1 MSAKTLTRVQF
12 YRRKWLKEHVFEFI
26 TLALILAAL
35 IGAGAAQLAMRKDTA
50 LWCFGAAAAVLVAG
64 IFFLRSQ
71 LRSFLA
77 ENTDAGSEPTDG
89 EPDFD
94 PAEFEAEAE
103 QAAREAEAE
112 RAAQEAEE
120 AAETA
125 EGAEQAD
132 Q

>member
-12 YRRKWLKEHVFEFI
+12 YRRKWLKEHIFEFI
-26 TLALILAAL
+26 TLALVLAAL

-64 IFFLRSQ
+64 IFFLRGQ

-77 ENTDAGSEPTDG
+77 ENAEAGSEPTDG

-103 QAAREAEAE
+103 QAA
-112 RAAQEAEE
+112 QEAEE
-120 AAETA
+120 AVASAEAA

>member
-12 YRRKWLKEHVFEFI
+12 YRRKWLKEHIFEFI
-26 TLALILAAL
+26 TLALVLAAL

-64 IFFLRSQ
+64 IFFLRGQ

-77 ENTDAGSEPTDG
+77 ENAEAGSEPTDG

-103 QAAREAEAE
+103 QAA
-112 RAAQEAEE
+112 QEAEE
-120 AAETA
+120 AVASAEAA

-132 Q
+132 H

>member
-1 MSAKTLTRVQF
+1 MSAKTLIRVQF
-12 YRRKWLKEHVFEFI
+12 YRRKWLKEHIFEFI
-26 TLALILAAL
+26 TLALVLAAL

-64 IFFLRSQ
+64 IFFLRGQ

-77 ENTDAGSEPTDG
+77 ENADAGSEPTDG

-103 QAAREAEAE
+103 QAAREAEAS
-112 RAAQEAEE
+112 AE
-120 AAETA
+120 AAEGAA
-125 EGAEQAD
+125 EAAEQAD